1 MLGLFIYSGV
11 IGYFVGYF
19 VKNRIPLFI
28 GVFVAGIA
36 SLSVSAFTMLLGAQ
50 DAGIPLEAVLDIHQK
65 PHMIAF
71 SFLLSFAGAAAAR
84 KRRHDKARHKK
95 IMDEINSSDK

>member
-36 SLSVSAFTMLLGAQ
+36 SLSVSAFTMLAQ
-50 DAGIPLEAVLDIHQK
+50 P
-65 PHMIAF
+65 
-71 SFLLSFAGAAAAR
+71 
-84 KRRHDKARHKK
+84 
-95 IMDEINSSDK
+95 